1 MGVQQAKALP
11 TPPFKS
17 GIFTFSNKVHCACS
31 HGLSLPVH
39 WPCPRIPP
47 HSSIEILVF
56 PSKYAGFRLISL
68 ELFSNAM
75 IYHRFCHGRHR
86 HTRKPAMYLC
96 CRSGE
101 SGEIG
106 CNPRLAWLTASPLR
120 FLSGD
125 SPHSMWGAWCV
136 AGLLAC
142 PASISAPHSR
152 GESPHSFFMSGEHE
166 SLML

>member
-1 MGVQQAKALP
+1 MFSLLESACPLALSTH
-11 TPPFKS
+11 TP
-17 GIFTFSNKVHCACS
+17 
-31 HGLSLPVH
+31 
-39 WPCPRIPP
+39 
-47 HSSIEILVF
+47 LVLQ
-56 PSKYAGFRLISL
+56 SKFWFFRRNTPDFRLISL
-68 ELFSNAM
+68 VLFSNVM
-75 IYHRFCHGRHR
+75 IYRWFCHRTHR

-142 PASISAPHSR
+142 PASISAPHSS
-152 GESPHSFFMSGEHE
+152 GESPHSFFMSGVHE
-166 SLML
+166 SLMLQGF